1 MEFSTL
7 TDWRNTRRRQI
18 IQFIFQFE
26 DPICLYLCIPWRQ
39 GCSQRT
45 CQSTDLS
52 FSIHW
57 PSFVFHTSSIVLS
70 LLSVVERYFRWWSLH
85 IPPRLIKYW
94 CPPASCLPLAFAI
107 FFYTNCKY
115 IYYSWNKNMI
125 FKPWWSFDF
134 FLNMRGFIDLRWNLH
149 FNTLWFLLIYFFLT
163 KFDCF

>member
-1 MEFSTL
+1 MEFNTL

-39 GCSQRT
+39 GCSQWT

-57 PSFVFHTSSIVLS
+57 PFSVFHTSTIVLS
-70 LLSVVERYFRWWSLH
+70 LLSVVERYFRWWSLY
-85 IPPRLIKYW
+85 IPPGLIKYW

-107 FFYTNCKY
+107 FFIQTVSTFIIHEIK
-115 IYYSWNKNMI
+115 IWSSSRGDHLI
-125 FKPWWSFDF
+125 FF
-134 FLNMRGFIDLRWNLH
+134 FIWGGFIDLRWSLH
-149 FNTLWFLLIYFFLT
+149 FNTLWFYFS
-163 KFDCF
+163 D